1 MNLALNEKKAEVR
14 VQYKPVNGDIYPAG
28 ELKRYEH
35 FLHCP
40 TTAEESSYLLQT
52 LKWWRGLELFAEQN
66 V

>member
-52 LKWWRGLELFAEQN
+52 LK
-66 V
+66 